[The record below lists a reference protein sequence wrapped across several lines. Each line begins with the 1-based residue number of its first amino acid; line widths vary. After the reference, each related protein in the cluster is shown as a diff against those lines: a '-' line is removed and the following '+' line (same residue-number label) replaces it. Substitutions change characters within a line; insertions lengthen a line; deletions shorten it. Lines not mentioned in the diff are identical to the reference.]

1 MCPSAMLDDNSL
13 FMKRMIPIRAF
24 LLAISLLCSFGVAAQ
39 IRAVDA
45 ESGLPV
51 SYASVFDDA
60 TGKVVG
66 ITSSDGLLP
75 SAAGSCSK
83 ISLQHIN
90 YEPAAML
97 VNAIADHT
105 IKLTPR
111 EAYSVNE
118 VTVNKDKSDYVRLK
132 WYVRRYTMVN
142 GVVSAVGETLYYG
155 YYDEDSKKLKKH
167 IQLSQKLLR
176 NKSVFE
182 GQKKM
187 VKGLGGGLLPFSDC
201 VKVSS
206 AIKNFPKYKIGKRY
220 HHYNGKKKLCTSFF
234 RRDNKAQRLEFV
246 CDSGYVDKPLNLWAF
261 GLSVSDRYST
271 VSFNSVYGKPGLS
284 TLQNATYSIRFTHN
298 KTKTAIDM
306 YVEAYVLGVDYDTKA
321 GLKAL
326 EKQLAAKRKSGT
338 KEPFVRP
345 VGFPP
350 FNKYVAE
357 AMTHMTEVKE

>member
-1 MCPSAMLDDNSL
+1 
-13 FMKRMIPIRAF
+13 MISTRVL
-24 LLAISLLCSFGVAAQ
+24 LLALSLLCSFGVAAQ
-39 IRAVDA
+39 VKVVDA

-75 SAAGSCSK
+75 SAAGSCGKVSV
-83 ISLQHIN
+83 QHIN
-90 YEPAAML
+90 YEPATMS
-97 VNAIADHT
+97 VSDIADHT

-118 VTVNKDKSDYVRLK
+118 ITANKDKSDYVRLK

-142 GVVSAVGETLYYG
+142 GVVSAVDETIYYG

-167 IQLSQKLLR
+167 LQLSQKCLC
-176 NKSVFE
+176 NESVFE

-187 VKGLGGGLLPFSDC
+187 VRGLGRGVLPFSEC

-206 AIKNFPKYKIGKRY
+206 AIKAYPKHKIGKRY
-220 HHYNGKKKLCTSFF
+220 QHYSGKRKLFTSLF
-234 RRDNKAQRLEFV
+234 RRDDKAQRLEFV
-246 CDSGYVDKPLNLWAF
+246 CDSGFVDKPLNIWIL
-261 GLSVSDRYST
+261 GLSASDRYST
-271 VSFNSVYGKPGLS
+271 MSFNSAYGKPGLS

-298 KTKTAIDM
+298 KTKTAVDM

-321 GLKAL
+321 GFKAL

-338 KEPFVRP
+338 VEPFVRP
-345 VGFPP
+345 AGLPP

-357 AMTHMTEVKE
+357 AITHMTKEKE

>member
-1 MCPSAMLDDNSL
+1 MINNIKAKIIV
-13 FMKRMIPIRAF
+13 KRMIPIRVL

-60 TGKVVG
+60 TGKVIG

-132 WYVRRYTMVN
+132 WYVRRYTMIN

-155 YYDEDSKKLKKH
+155 YYDEESKKLKKDL
-167 IQLSQKLLR
+167 QLSQKLLR
-176 NKSVFE
+176 NESVFE

-187 VKGLGGGLLPFSDC
+187 VKGLGSELLPFSNC

-206 AIKNFPKYKIGKRY
+206 AITNFPKYKIGKRY
-220 HHYNGKKKLCTSFF
+220 HHYKGENKLYTSFF
-234 RRDNKAQRLEFV
+234 RRDDKAQRLECV
-246 CDSGYVDKPLNLWAF
+246 CDSGYVDKPFNLWIF
-261 GLSVSDRYST
+261 GLSISDVYRT
-271 VSFNSVYGKPGLS
+271 VSFNSAYGKPGLS
-284 TLQNATYSIRFTHN
+284 TLQNSTCSARLTHN

-338 KEPFVRP
+338 MEPFVRP
-345 VGFPP
+345 TGFPP
-350 FNKYVAE
+350 FNKNVAE